1 MFNRDN
7 DWFEAVL
14 KLPDGSVVAKGLA
27 NVVVSKRA
35 VNFSCDFVPLFPLGE
50 SLTVVRVFNGN
61 EIHRFTGSVY
71 LSGKTLLRITSVEDE
86 LLTGSE
92 EIYCDRFDLPLTLT
106 RRAGLRQKTFSVRLV
121 SLNSTGLVFTGDIR
135 ADLDTADR
143 FTIKECGLRFLN
155 GAEIVVCAPLMVG
168 LSSGYRC
175 EFTELSGD
183 ARFELKCYLRSYNLA
198 NNKLF

>member
-7 DWFEAVL
+7 DWFEAIL

-27 NVVVSKRA
+27 NVVVPQRS
-35 VNFSCDFVPLFPLGE
+35 VNFSADFVPLFPLGE
-50 SLTVVRVFNGN
+50 SLTVARIFDGN
-61 EIHRFTGSVY
+61 EIHRFTGTVY
-71 LSGKTLLRITSVEDE
+71 LSGKTLLRIVSVDDE

-92 EIYCDRFDLPLTLT
+92 EIYCDRFDLPLELT
-106 RRAGLRQKTFSVRLV
+106 RRVGLRQKTFSVRLM

-135 ADLDTADR
+135 ADLNTDDR
-143 FTIKECGLRFLN
+143 FTVKECGLRFLV
-155 GAEIVVCAPLMVG
+155 GAEIIVRAPLMVG

-175 EFTELSGD
+175 EFTSLSKD
-183 ARFELKCYLRSYNLA
+183 ARFELKCYLRTYNLA